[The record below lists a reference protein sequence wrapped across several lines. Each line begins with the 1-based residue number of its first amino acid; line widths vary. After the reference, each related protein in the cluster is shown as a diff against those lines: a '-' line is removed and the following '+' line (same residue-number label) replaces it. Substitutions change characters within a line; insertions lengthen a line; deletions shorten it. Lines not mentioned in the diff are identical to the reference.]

1 MRIWRNNEKELARV
15 VGVVGEGG
23 EGDGSRHVHPPSS
36 SARATGCCVCTSSLA
51 VPRLRQGAE
60 MLIAEENC
68 KTSASIAARAT
79 HMLRKV
85 VNERVGCADPRPV
98 SYSRLLHLHH
108 ISLHGAGIPLHRV
121 GPEIRWRV
129 SGGEL
134 EVALVPPAPF
144 NIFHGSDNQ
153 RRQRQWRR
161 SCQLEKLEFLSA
173 ESMGRERAGSGL
185 ERKEERLIIN
195 QKENEKRASNLP

>member
-1 MRIWRNNEKELARV
+1 MDGVGGGEEKARVFLFLLFCGMRIWRNNEKELARV

-85 VNERVGCADPRPV
+85 VNERWGESCGGGGGGGLRVGEREREGRGSYGTV
-98 SYSRLLHLHH
+98 IYSRRDL
-108 ISLHGAGIPLHRV
+108 R
-121 GPEIRWRV
+121 
-129 SGGEL
+129 
-134 EVALVPPAPF
+134 
-144 NIFHGSDNQ
+144 
-153 RRQRQWRR
+153 
-161 SCQLEKLEFLSA
+161 
-173 ESMGRERAGSGL
+173 
-185 ERKEERLIIN
+185 
-195 QKENEKRASNLP
+195 

>member
-1 MRIWRNNEKELARV
+1 
-15 VGVVGEGG
+15 
-23 EGDGSRHVHPPSS
+23 
-36 SARATGCCVCTSSLA
+36 
-51 VPRLRQGAE
+51 
-60 MLIAEENC
+60 MLC
-68 KTSASIAARAT
+68 LT
-79 HMLRKV
+79 
-85 VNERVGCADPRPV
+85 
-98 SYSRLLHLHH
+98 
-108 ISLHGAGIPLHRV
+108 V

-161 SCQLEKLEFLSA
+161 SCQLEKLEFRSA